1 MNSKVYNKYFDDL
14 INLFPSMND
23 TLNLKQYQHLNHL
36 QENAF
41 STTHEE
47 KQLKFF
53 NKYYE
58 LMNAK
63 KNKNIYDKTI
73 IYDCLTSIKSLKSNL
88 KHLPIN
94 HQENIIIEIMETGS
108 DNTILTLKTKKD
120 YDNAINKLKSLEE
133 ITKSIISLMTQGIKK
148 KVTLSKILTI
158 KLIEQFKEFK
168 KNSSYKNTKVDIKLP
183 YDFNN
188 EIKSLV
194 VPSLDLIIHF
204 LENIY
209 LRHTSKSIGL
219 CGLPNGKKLYSS
231 IVSNSLTLNNIN
243 IKRIHDYGLK
253 EVERINQAM
262 NEIKNQFNFSGT
274 LKEFAMHLKK
284 QKENMFSSNKDVISY
299 YKKHLNKINKTLLP
313 KYFNNKVKQ
322 LDCEILPVP
331 KFNEDFSSEAYY
343 ISGDIQ
349 NKRKGKFYINLK
361 NFKELNKMEAEALV
375 LHETNPGHH
384 YQLTYVNENKNIPLF
399 LKISSSEAYAEGWA
413 LYVENLGFY
422 DSLESLFGKY
432 INEML
437 RAVRLV
443 VDTGIHYYDWSYKKT
458 YDYCEKYLFDYESQI
473 HAQVLRYMALPS
485 QALCYKIG
493 EKVILDLLK
502 KEKSK
507 PGFDVRVF
515 HEKILE
521 NGAIPLFLLKEKFK

>member
-204 LENIY
+204 LENI
-209 LRHTSKSIGL
+209 
-219 CGLPNGKKLYSS
+219 
-231 IVSNSLTLNNIN
+231 
-243 IKRIHDYGLK
+243 
-253 EVERINQAM
+253 
-262 NEIKNQFNFSGT
+262 F
-274 LKEFAMHLKK
+274 
-284 QKENMFSSNKDVISY
+284 
-299 YKKHLNKINKTLLP
+299 
-313 KYFNNKVKQ
+313 
-322 LDCEILPVP
+322 
-331 KFNEDFSSEAYY
+331 
-343 ISGDIQ
+343 
-349 NKRKGKFYINLK
+349 
-361 NFKELNKMEAEALV
+361 
-375 LHETNPGHH
+375 
-384 YQLTYVNENKNIPLF
+384 
-399 LKISSSEAYAEGWA
+399 
-413 LYVENLGFY
+413 
-422 DSLESLFGKY
+422 
-432 INEML
+432 
-437 RAVRLV
+437 
-443 VDTGIHYYDWSYKKT
+443 
-458 YDYCEKYLFDYESQI
+458 
-473 HAQVLRYMALPS
+473 
-485 QALCYKIG
+485 
-493 EKVILDLLK
+493 
-502 KEKSK
+502 
-507 PGFDVRVF
+507 
-515 HEKILE
+515 
-521 NGAIPLFLLKEKFK
+521 